1 MNKVLAHLKRYNPY
15 AMYAAKSGLKSEVA
29 NSYLSWI
36 WWILDPLF
44 FMVIYTFIVQ
54 IVFQTQQPYLPV
66 FVFIGLLIWN
76 FFSKSVNTSVNII
89 AASKGIVRKIYIPK
103 YMLVLTKMYINAAK
117 LAISYLLLFVL
128 ATVFQ
133 VTFTWNILYTIPLI
147 LLTFLFTFG
156 FSTMAAHFG
165 VFISDLANVMQ
176 IVLRLMF
183 YMSGIF
189 FSVSQRIPE
198 MYAAIM
204 LRINP
209 VAYIIEDF
217 RNVFLYGRG
226 LTWDIFIYWA
236 VISLILTVVAI
247 RTIYKHENTYAK
259 VI

>member
-1 MNKVLAHLKRYNPY
+1 
-15 AMYAAKSGLKSEVA
+15 MYAAKSGLKSEVA